1 MGGSRPE
8 PDSIVLGGGIIG
20 CALAEE
26 LARRGQRVVVLER
39 GQVGLEAS
47 SAAAGILSGQMDLA
61 DPGPFFDFCQAARSL
76 YPAWLHRIER
86 AARMSTEF
94 RVNGILY
101 VAATASEARV
111 MAARARW
118 QRRRGFPVER
128 WSPADIRRREPVVD
142 GRFLA
147 GFFFPR
153 EAQLDNAV
161 LMRALAVACR
171 RAGVAVRERV
181 SAKRILLRHNAV
193 AGVETDRGTIRAPV
207 VVNCLGSWAAM
218 GGGFP
223 VPLPVE
229 PARGQLLV
237 FHGPRRLLRA
247 SVMSGRAYMVQRRN
261 GHVLVGSTVERAGF
275 EKALTL
281 EGMHRILDGVR
292 RMSQAVARG
301 TFVEAWAGLRPRTP
315 DDLPILGPTRIH
327 GLYVATGHFRHGIL
341 LAPATAQA
349 LADLILQGRASSMDL
364 APFSVQRFA

>member
-1 MGGSRPE
+1 MSQT
-8 PDSIVLGGGIIG
+8 DIIVLGGGIIG

-26 LARRGQRVVVLER
+26 LARRGRRVVVLER

-47 SAAAGILSGQMDLA
+47 SAAAGILSAQMDLA
-61 DPGPFFDFCQAARSL
+61 KPGPFFELCQAARRL
-76 YPAWLHRIER
+76 YPAWVRRIER
-86 AARMSTEF
+86 AARLSTEL
-94 RVNGILY
+94 RVNGILA
-101 VAATASEARV
+101 VAATAAEARA

-118 QRRRGFPVER
+118 QQRRGFHVER
-128 WSPADIRRREPVVD
+128 WSPAQIRRREPAVD

-147 GFFFPR
+147 GFFFPA

-161 LMRALAVACR
+161 LMQALAVACR
-171 RAGVAVRERV
+171 RAGVQVREGV
-181 SAKRILLRHNAV
+181 SATRVLVRGGAV
-193 AGVETDRGTIRAPV
+193 AGVDTDRGAVRAPV

-218 GGGFP
+218 GGRFP

-229 PARGQLLV
+229 PARGQILV
-237 FHGPRRLLRA
+237 FCSPARLVRV
-247 SVMSGRAYMVQRRN
+247 SVMSGRAYMVQRRD
-261 GHVLVGSTVERAGF
+261 GRVLVGSTVERAGF

-281 EGMHRILDGVR
+281 DGMHHILDGVR

-315 DDLPILGPTRIH
+315 DDLPILGPTPIR

-349 LADLILQGRASSMDL
+349 MADLILRGRTSADIGSFSAS
-364 APFSVQRFA
+364 RFHR